1 MVETIR
7 FCPDCDWDRSFEQH
21 HGAAG
26 SCPDAPDGHCAE
38 WSCTECGA
46 ALLIGFPAPGV
57 AEAARV
63 REPGRR
69 VA

>member
-1 MVETIR
+1 MVEIAR
-7 FCPDCDWDRSFEQH
+7 FCPDCRGDQLFEQYH
-21 HGAAG
+21 PAAG
-26 SCPDAPDGHCAE
+26 DCPDSPDGRCSE

-46 ALLIGFPAPGV
+46 AMLIGFAFWP
-57 AEAARV
+57 AEAAPA